1 MIKHLLTLKKIPIMV
16 CMKPVSYTHLELEKL
31 GFQLSIANTDTSGGE
46 LGQSNRYVC
55 YVNEDIQIVIENN
68 HTKYFWIYFYKTG
81 EWTLK

>member
-1 MIKHLLTLKKIPIMV
+1 MASSTDFDENAKILNFDEIIEV
-16 CMKPVSYTHLELEKL
+16 LGEELEKL

-46 LGQSNRYVC
+46 LGQSNRYVG